1 MLVGVANFRFDGYVL
16 DFAQFSEL
24 SHERESMAN
33 QTEVRG
39 QGRESGLAR
48 FGLALATWSERWFP
62 DPLVFALLGILFVF
76 VTGLC
81 LHESASKLAIQG
93 VKNFWTLVPFT
104 MQMVMIIIGGYV
116 VATTPLVNR
125 LIVALAKIPK
135 TGRGAIAM
143 IALFSMLTSLIS
155 WGLSLIF
162 SGLLT
167 REMARRVKGMDY
179 RAAGAAAYLGLG
191 ATWALGLSS
200 SAAMLMATK
209 SAIPPAL
216 LAVSGIIPL
225 RQTLFLWESLS
236 MAGVLVVVSVIVAY
250 LSAPSEANAR
260 TAESFGITDEP
271 DKRGAE
277 PRTKPGEWLEYS
289 PLLTIF
295 VCALVAWYLIDFFR
309 SSPQG
314 ALAALDLNTYNL
326 MFIGIGLLLHWRPRN
341 FIRSVSD
348 AVPATGG
355 VLIQFPFYAV
365 IFGMIVGTGIS
376 TWLADLFAR
385 VTTHTTYPLLVAL
398 YSAILGTFVPSG
410 GSKWVIEAPYVL
422 QAANLHR
429 VHLGWVV
436 QIYNAAEALPNLV
449 NPFWMLPLLGLLKL
463 KARDLVGYT
472 VLQMMLHIPI
482 VFFLCWLFAHYI
494 AYIPPVK

>member
-1 MLVGVANFRFDGYVL
+1 MATRPQQP
-16 DFAQFSEL
+16 AP
-24 SHERESMAN
+24 RTESA
-33 QTEVRG
+33 
-39 QGRESGLAR
+39 LAR
-48 FGLALATWSERWFP
+48 FGLALANWSERWFP
-62 DPLVFALLGILFVF
+62 DPLVFALLGIVIVF
-76 VTGLC
+76 ITGLC
-81 LHESASKLAIQG
+81 LHQSASKLAIQG
-93 VKNFWTLVPFT
+93 GKNFWTLVPFT

-116 VATTPLVNR
+116 VATTPLVSR
-125 LIVALAKIPK
+125 FILALAKVPK
-135 TGRGAIAM
+135 TGRGAIAL

-162 SGLLT
+162 SGLLA
-167 REMARRVKGMDY
+167 RQMANRVKGMDY

-216 LAVSGIIPL
+216 FAISGIIPL
-225 RQTLFLWESLS
+225 RQTLFLWESIT
-236 MAGVLVVVSVIVAY
+236 MAAVLILVSVAIAY
-250 LSAPSEANAR
+250 FSAPSPENAR
-260 TAESFGITDEP
+260 TAEYFGLGSATIPEA
-271 DKRGAE
+271 RQEE

-289 PLLTIF
+289 PLLSLF
-295 VCALVAWYLIDFFR
+295 VGVLIAWYLIDFFR

-326 MFIGIGLLLHWRPRN
+326 IFITAGLLLHWRPRK
-341 FIRSVSD
+341 FIRSVTD

-365 IFGMIVGTGIS
+365 IFGMIIGTGIS

-385 VTTHTTYPLLVAL
+385 VTTHETYPILVAL
-398 YSAILGTFVPSG
+398 YSAVLGTLVPSG

-422 QAANLHR
+422 QAANLHH

-449 NPFWMLPLLGLLKL
+449 NPFWMLPLLGILRL

-472 VLQMMLHIPI
+472 VLQMFVHIPI
-482 VFFLCWLFAHYI
+482 VFFLCWFFARYI
-494 AYIPPVK
+494 AWVPPMK

>member
-1 MLVGVANFRFDGYVL
+1 MT
-16 DFAQFSEL
+16 AQSQRDNR
-24 SHERESMAN
+24 SS
-33 QTEVRG
+33 
-39 QGRESGLAR
+39 ESGLAR
-48 FGLALATWSERWFP
+48 FGLSLANWSERWFP
-62 DPLVFALLGILFVF
+62 DPLVFALLGIVVVF
-76 VTGLC
+76 LAGLC
-81 LHESASKLAIQG
+81 LHESASKLAVQG

-125 LIVALAKIPK
+125 LIVALARVPK
-135 TGRGAIAM
+135 TGRGAVAL

-167 REMARRVKGMDY
+167 REMAKRVKGMDY
-179 RAAGAAAYLGLG
+179 RAAGAASYLGLG

-209 SAIPPAL
+209 SSIPPAL
-216 LAVSGIIPL
+216 FAVSGLIPL
-225 RQTLFLWESLS
+225 RQTLFLWQS
-236 MAGVLVVVSVIVAY
+236 MTMAAVLVVVSVMIAY
-250 LSAPSEANAR
+250 LSAPSAENAR
-260 TAESFGITDEP
+260 TAEDFGITVDVRP
-271 DKRGAE
+271 QLAE
-277 PRTKPGEWLEYS
+277 QRTKPGEWLEYS

-295 VCALVAWYLIDFFR
+295 VGALMVWYLIDFFR
-309 SSPQG
+309 TSPQG

-326 MFIGIGLLLHWRPRN
+326 MFITVGLLLHWKPRN
-341 FIRSVSD
+341 FVRSVAD

-376 TWLADLFAR
+376 AWLADLFAR
-385 VTTHTTYPLLVAL
+385 VTTHGTYPLLVAL

-410 GSKWVIEAPYVL
+410 GSKWIIEAPYVL
-422 QAANLHR
+422 QAANLHQ

-449 NPFWMLPLLGLLKL
+449 NPFWMLPLLGILKL
-463 KARDLVGYT
+463 KARYLVGYT
-472 VLQMMLHIPI
+472 VLQMFVHIPI
-482 VFFLCWLFAHYI
+482 VFFLCWLFARYM
-494 AYIPPVK
+494 AYVPPIR